1 MQHVY
6 GLFGQKELVKN
17 AHFPQEKHDYGE
29 SKRMAAYP
37 FLASHLKLD
46 LGKIRNADGKIDE
59 SFVTEESREE
69 MPGFQERESLS
80 DKCS

>member
-1 MQHVY
+1 
-6 GLFGQKELVKN
+6 
-17 AHFPQEKHDYGE
+17 DYGE

-69 MPGFQERESLS
+69 MLVFRKGNPYPTSAVKPNSPLPH
-80 DKCS
+80 